1 MPFARQ
7 YGLTDD
13 EFWHGDMRL
22 LEVAQKSYYSHTSY
36 VAWLNGYYYFI
47 GNSISLGNAF
57 AKKGSKP
64 KEYPK
69 WDNPM
74 EKMLKK
80 AKRKKIIDVESEFRK
95 QQIKQNA
102 WLFNR

>member
-1 MPFARQ
+1 MTEYQ
-7 YGLTDD
+7 
-13 EFWHGDMRL
+13 FWHGDMRL
-22 LEVAQKSYYSHTSY
+22 LQAYQKAYLTNISYTS
-36 VAWLNGYYYFI
+36 WQQGYYNNVAY
-47 GNSISLGNAF
+47 SIVMSNAF

-69 WDNPM
+69 WDNPV
-74 EKMLKK
+74 EKMFKK